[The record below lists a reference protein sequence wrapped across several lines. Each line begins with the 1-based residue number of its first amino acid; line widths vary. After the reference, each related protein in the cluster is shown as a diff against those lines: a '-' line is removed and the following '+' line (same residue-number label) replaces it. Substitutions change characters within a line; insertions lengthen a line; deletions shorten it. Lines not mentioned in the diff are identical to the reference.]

1 MDGVNL
7 WHYNLLLEKIWA
19 TALKLIFLSIQANDG
34 QTLEIEK
41 KYRQLKTLRVFLF
54 LTQDAPEE

>member
-7 WHYNLLLEKIWA
+7 WHYNLLLEKISA